1 MGNAMSFDEF
11 QLMLKHGPD
20 AEKDMVQAMIL
31 AALGKLGGAAA
42 SEDDLLFKG
51 KKFILPAQFEGDI
64 QGAVS
69 YLRNLDEQLNTVHA
83 FRRTFRY
90 RPDDVAHALG
100 VAMKKIFGTTGI
112 GKETVGF
119 FGSVTP
125 PTFRTVNTGFNET
138 AQVIQGKT
146 EFPPLGAVITVHYDQ
161 DAEVGMLG
169 HLIIEA
175 PRRFRAQA
183 EGLFLAVED
192 VLKTASIYRGKAVNG
207 SDTPGFL
214 NTGLIDPR
222 RVIYT
227 ADVMD
232 QLDANLWTPIRHT
245 DVLREMG
252 MPLKR
257 AVLLEGPYGTGK
269 SMAAAL
275 TARICEENSW
285 TFVQVRPGD
294 DLELAMKT
302 ARLYEPAVVFY
313 EDVDTVTENGEPAH
327 VSRLLDIFDGI
338 AAKGADVIVVMTTN
352 HVDKIQKGMLRP
364 GRMDS
369 VIHIGAMEPDGF
381 RKLIEV
387 NVPEGMLM
395 NIDYD
400 EVGKAFDGFLPAFA
414 MEAINRAMRYGVS
427 RSKGKPDFLTTH
439 DFVAAADG
447 LRPQLAR
454 MNEATEGVRLPNV
467 DKALRD
473 MVQDAIHKSEFVN
486 NDPDEKI
493 DDADV
498 YYRLRK
504 PKVKLNGEQ

>member
-1 MGNAMSFDEF
+1 MANAMSFDEF

-42 SEDDLLFKG
+42 SEDDLVFKG
-51 KKFILPAQFEGDI
+51 KKFVLPAQFEGDI
-64 QGAVS
+64 QGAIS
-69 YLRNLDEQLNTVHA
+69 YLNNLDNQLNTVHA

-90 RPDDVAHALG
+90 RPNDVAHALG
-100 VAMKKIFGTTGI
+100 EAMKKIFGTTGI

-125 PTFRTVNTGFNET
+125 PTFKTIEVGFSQT

-146 EFPPLGAVITVHYDQ
+146 EFPPLGAVITVHYDH

-192 VLKTASIYRGKAVNG
+192 ILKTASIYRGKAVNG
-207 SDTPGFL
+207 AETPGFL

-227 ADVMD
+227 KSVMD
-232 QLDANLWTPIRHT
+232 QLEANLWAPVRHT
-245 DVLREMG
+245 QVLRDMG
-252 MPLKR
+252 IPLKR

-275 TARICEENSW
+275 TARECEEHGW
-285 TFVQVRPGD
+285 TFIQVRPDD

-327 VSRLLDIFDGI
+327 VSKLLDIFDGI
-338 AAKGADVIVVMTTN
+338 AAKGGDVIVVMTTN
-352 HVDKIQKGMLRP
+352 HADKIQKGMLRP

-369 VIHIGAMEPDGF
+369 VIHIGAMDPDGF
-381 RKLIEV
+381 QRLIEV
-387 NVPEGMLM
+387 NVPDGMLLD
-395 NIDYD
+395 IDYD
-400 EVGKAFDGFLPAFA
+400 QVGKAFDGFLPAFA
-414 MEAINRAMRYGVS
+414 MEAINRAMRYGVT
-427 RSKGKPDFLTTH
+427 RAKGKPEFLTTH
-439 DFVAAADG
+439 DFVSAAEG
-447 LRPQLAR
+447 LRPQLE
-454 MNEATEGVRLPNV
+454 MMEEATEGVRLPTV

-473 MVQDAIHKSEFVN
+473 MVQEAIHKSEFVD
-486 NDPDEKI
+486 NDPDQKI
-493 DDADV
+493 EDATT
-498 YYRLRK
+498 YYRMRK
-504 PKVKLNGEQ
+504 PKAKLNGEQ

>member
-1 MGNAMSFDEF
+1 MANAMSFDEF

-42 SEDDLLFKG
+42 TEDDLIFKG
-51 KKFILPAQFEGDI
+51 KKFILPAQFDGDI
-64 QGAVS
+64 QGAIS
-69 YLRNLDEQLNTVHA
+69 YLNNLDNQLNTVHA
-83 FRRTFRY
+83 YRRTFRY
-90 RPDDVAHALG
+90 RPNDVAHALG

-125 PTFRTVNTGFNET
+125 PTFKTIDVSFDKTE
-138 AQVIQGKT
+138 QVIQGKT
-146 EFPPLGAVITVHYDQ
+146 EFPPLGAIITVHQ
-161 DAEVGMLG
+161 DHDPEVGLLG

-183 EGLFLAVED
+183 EGLFMAVDD

-207 SDTPGFL
+207 ADTPGFL

-227 ADVMD
+227 QDVMT
-232 QLDANLWTPIRHT
+232 QLEANLWALIRHT
-245 DVLREMG
+245 DTMKEMG
-252 MPLKR
+252 IPLKR

-275 TARICEENSW
+275 TARECEANGW
-285 TFVQVRPGD
+285 TFIQVRPGD

-313 EDVDTVTENGEPAH
+313 EDVDTVAENGEPAH

-338 AAKGADVIVVMTTN
+338 AAKGANVIVVMTTN
-352 HVDKIQKGMLRP
+352 HADKIQKGMLRP

-369 VIHIGAMEPDGF
+369 VIHIGAMDPDGF
-381 RKLIEV
+381 QKLIEV

-395 NIDYD
+395 DIDYD
-400 EVGKAFDGFLPAFA
+400 AVGKAFDGFLPAFA
-414 MEAINRAMRYGVS
+414 MEAINRAMRYGVA
-427 RSKGKPDFLTTH
+427 RAKGKPDYLTTH
-439 DFVAAADG
+439 DFVSAADG
-447 LRPQLAR
+447 LRPQLDR
-454 MNEATEGVRLPNV
+454 MNGASEGTRRPTL
-467 DKALRD
+467 DTALRD
-473 MVQDAIHKSEFVN
+473 VVRDAVHKMELTN
-486 NDPDEKI
+486 GDLDEAVE
-493 DDADV
+493 DGET
-498 YYRLRK
+498 YYRLRQ
-504 PKVKLNGEQ
+504 PKVQLNGEQ

>member
-1 MGNAMSFDEF
+1 MANPMSFDEF
-11 QLMLKHGPD
+11 SLMLKHGPD

-42 SEDDLLFKG
+42 SEDDLIFKG
-51 KKFILPAQFEGDI
+51 KKFVLPAQFDGDI
-64 QGAVS
+64 QGAIS

-83 FRRTFRY
+83 FRRTFKY
-90 RPDDVAHALG
+90 RPNDVAHALG

-125 PTFRTVNTGFNET
+125 PTFKTIDTGFNQT
-138 AQVIQGKT
+138 DQVIQGKT
-146 EFPPLGAVITVHYDQ
+146 EFPPLGAIITVHHDF
-161 DAEVGMLG
+161 DAELGMLG

-183 EGLFLAVED
+183 EGLFMAVED
-192 VLKTASIYRGKAVNG
+192 ILKTASIYRGKAING
-207 SDTPGFL
+207 AETPGFL
-214 NTGLIDPR
+214 NTALVDRR

-227 ADVMD
+227 HEVMT
-232 QLDANLWTPIRHT
+232 QLEANLWSLVRHT
-245 DVLREMG
+245 DTMREMG
-252 MPLKR
+252 IPLKR

-269 SMAAAL
+269 SMAATL
-275 TARICEENSW
+275 TAQECEAHGW
-285 TFVQVRPGD
+285 TFIQVRPD
-294 DLELAMKT
+294 DNLELAMKT

-327 VSRLLDIFDGI
+327 VSKLLDIFDGI

-352 HVDKIQKGMLRP
+352 HVEKVQKGMLRP

-369 VIHIGAMEPDGF
+369 LIHIGEMEPDGV

-395 NIDYD
+395 EIDYN

-414 MEAINRAMRYGVS
+414 MEAINRTMRYGVA
-427 RSKGKPDFLTTH
+427 RAGGKPDFLTTA
-439 DFVAAADG
+439 DFVAAAEG
-447 LRPQLAR
+447 LRPQLDR
-454 MNEATEGVRLPNV
+454 MNEATEGVRLPTV

-473 MVQDAIHKSEFVN
+473 MVQEAVHKSEFVDS
-486 NDPDEKI
+486 DPDIKI
-493 DDADV
+493 EEANP

-504 PKVKLNGEQ
+504 PKAKLNGEQ